1 MAHRI
6 QENAGMINDEKQV
19 VDIYVPRKCQYT
31 NMILNSSDYSS
42 VQINVGQVDE
52 NGVYNKNNSTVILA
66 GYLRQKGQSASA
78 LEAILRQR
86 GIFPFTQ

>member
-52 NGVYNKNNSTVILA
+52 NGVYNKKNNTVILA
-66 GYLRQKGQSASA
+66 GYLRQKGQSAAA

-86 GIFPFTQ
+86 GVLPFAQ

>member
-31 NMILNSSDYSS
+31 NMILNSGDYSS
-42 VQINVGQVDE
+42 VQINVG
-52 NGVYNKNNSTVILA
+52 
-66 GYLRQKGQSASA
+66 
-78 LEAILRQR
+78 
-86 GIFPFTQ
+86 